1 MQRAV
6 SAGQPGTAQESD
18 WTAHDLLWAARS
30 ALLPA
35 PQPGAESITPLPA
48 WLAQVQGP
56 VVIRRDQPPSAN
68 LLPVGVRGA
77 SKAERYAAYLPRAAV
92 LERLTPEQLVS
103 EQRWCRHP
111 LRLTHPVL
119 RMLDQL
125 AGRAAELGLRWGITG
140 SLGYELASGQPL
152 LHDDSDL
159 DLLIRTPSHISPAL
173 AQEWQSQLLGL
184 SPLCRVDIQ
193 LETPLGAVALAEWAA
208 QSDNRPGPVLR
219 QGILLKSN
227 AGPQLVTDPWQAR
240 PHACPAES
248 ATPAETSPC

>member
-6 SAGQPGTAQESD
+6 SAEQPGTAQESD

-35 PQPGAESITPLPA
+35 HQPGAKGIAPLPA

-68 LLPVGVRGA
+68 LLPVGVRGV

-103 EQRWCRHP
+103 EQHWCRHP

-125 AGRAAELGLRWGITG
+125 TGQACGLACQG
-140 SLGYELASGQPL
+140 SVTSCG
-152 LHDDSDL
+152 
-159 DLLIRTPSHISPAL
+159 PAL
-173 AQEWQSQLLGL
+173 LLSKMPWRNTGPGRL
-184 SPLCRVDIQ
+184 SLC
-193 LETPLGAVALAEWAA
+193 AA
-208 QSDNRPGPVLR
+208 HSVRAMAPSGV
-219 QGILLKSN
+219 S
-227 AGPQLVTDPWQAR
+227 
-240 PHACPAES
+240 S
-248 ATPAETSPC
+248 